1 LFSSFSYVDS
11 TSYIN
16 FSKTFN
22 VWRMFDA
29 GFSTKSGPDATGKGG
44 SGLGLSACREIVDGH
59 RGRIR
64 VESAVGRGTAV
75 TIRLPV
81 SQPAAAA

>member
-1 LFSSFSYVDS
+1 MR
-11 TSYIN
+11 
-16 FSKTFN
+16 
-22 VWRMFDA
+22 RMFDA